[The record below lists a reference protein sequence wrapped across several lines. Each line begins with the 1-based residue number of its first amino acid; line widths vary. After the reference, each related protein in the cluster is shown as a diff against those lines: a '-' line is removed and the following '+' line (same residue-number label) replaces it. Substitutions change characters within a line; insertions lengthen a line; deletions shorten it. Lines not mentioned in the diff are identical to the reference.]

1 MSDAARVS
9 SVEAVERFYRA
20 VRVFQGEAENALLAL
35 DQQVSKVLAWYD
47 YDAPHYWK
55 EQVRRSYDEVARART
70 AYDTCRMRTVADHR
84 PSCYE
89 EKEALAAAKGRQEYA
104 REKIEAVGRWSVRLH
119 RVIDEFRAQSGR
131 LKLYLDS
138 DVEKTAALLE
148 RTLAS
153 LESYLGHGINAEEPA
168 GSASAPEPEAAEQPK
183 PKPKEKSED

>member
-9 SVEAVERFYRA
+9 SVEAVQRFYRA
-20 VRVFQGEAENALLAL
+20 VRVFQDEAENALLAL

-55 EQVRRSYDEVARART
+55 EQVRKSFDDVARARA
-70 AYDTCRMRTVADHR
+70 AYETCRMRTVADHR

-89 EKEALAAAKGRQEYA
+89 EKEALAAAKRRQEYA
-104 REKIEAVGRWSVRLH
+104 REKVEAVGRWSVRLH

-131 LKLYLDS
+131 FKQYLDG

-153 LESYLGHGINAEEPA
+153 LESYLGHSLSPEDPA
-168 GSASAPEPEAAEQPK
+168 GPAPAPEAPTDEPK
-183 PKPKEKSED
+183 PKPMTED

>member
-9 SVEAVERFYRA
+9 SVEAVERFYKA
-20 VRVFQGEAENALLAL
+20 VRVFQDEAENALLGL

-55 EQVRRSYDEVARART
+55 EQVRRSYDEVARARA

-89 EKEALAAAKGRQEYA
+89 EKEDLAAAKRRQEYA
-104 REKIEAVGRWSVRLH
+104 HEKVKLVGRWAVRLH

-131 LKLYLDS
+131 FKLCLDR

-153 LESYLGHGINAEEPA
+153 LESYLGHSISSEEPA
-168 GSASAPEPEAAEQPK
+168 NPAAAPEPQADEQPPK
-183 PKPKEKSED
+183 PKPKPED